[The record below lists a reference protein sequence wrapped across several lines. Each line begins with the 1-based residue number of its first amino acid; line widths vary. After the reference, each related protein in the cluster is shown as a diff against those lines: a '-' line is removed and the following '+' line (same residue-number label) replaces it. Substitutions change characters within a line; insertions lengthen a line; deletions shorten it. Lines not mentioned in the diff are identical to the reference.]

1 MTYEE
6 LVEVARADDAVVG
19 LVLTG
24 SRGRGY
30 AVTEEA
36 DWDVRLVVRDAA
48 AGDCRQRYATPH
60 GSRVEVVVLSLSE
73 FEEAGAIGSPSEW
86 DRYSY
91 VDAEVAVDDPDG
103 TVARLVREK
112 SALPPDAARALA
124 AERLDDYVNCL
135 YRAAKNE
142 RSSLVQEGRL
152 DAAESIAALL
162 DFLFAVEG
170 RVRPFNKFLRYEL
183 ERRPLEDP
191 AFAADLLFERLA
203 AIRAGDPDE
212 QRRMFR
218 DVERLARRHGLGDVI
233 DGWEPDVAWL
243 RGE

>member
-36 DWDVRLVVRDAA
+36 DWDVRLVVRDAV
-48 AGDCRQRYATPH
+48 AGDCRERYATRH

-73 FEEAGAIGSPSEW
+73 FEDAGAIGSPSEW

-91 VDAEVAVDDPDG
+91 VDARSPSTIPTGRSRVSSG
-103 TVARLVREK
+103 RRARSRPTRRGP
-112 SALPPDAARALA
+112 SAAG
-124 AERLDDYVNCL
+124 RLDDYVNCL

-152 DAAESIAALL
+152 DAAESIAALSTSSSRSR
-162 DFLFAVEG
+162 AVYG
-170 RVRPFNKFLRYEL
+170 RSTGSCATSSRGARWRTPR
-183 ERRPLEDP
+183 
-191 AFAADLLFERLA
+191 FAADLVFERLA
-203 AIRAGDPDE
+203 AIRAAIPTSSDGRFATS
-212 QRRMFR
+212 RR
-218 DVERLARRHGLGDVI
+218 
-233 DGWEPDVAWL
+233 
-243 RGE
+243 